1 MHPENTA
8 QSAADSPAVHPPE
21 HTAEQPGYPH
31 LPVRNPATGAVLDR
45 VRDHSAQEAA
55 AMVDAAQAGFRTWRA
70 TAPRHRS
77 EVLMAAYRG
86 MQEQAERLRDL
97 IVAENGK
104 SKADA
109 AAEVS
114 YAAEFFRWYAEEA
127 VRTPGE
133 YTEAPA
139 GGVRNVVTRHP
150 VGVAVLITPWNFPA
164 AMATRKIGPAL
175 ASGCSVLLKPASETP
190 LTAFAIAEILTEAGV
205 PEGVVQV
212 AASSSAS
219 RVVTAWLA
227 DDRVRKLSFTGST
240 GVGRRLLAQCAERVV
255 NTSMELGG
263 NAPFIVTADA
273 DVDAAVDGAMLAK
286 FRNGGQACTAA
297 NRFYVHQEVLGEFTE
312 KFGARIAALRVGDPA
327 GGAEIGPVITEQ
339 AAEQIREL
347 IRGAREQGA
356 VIAAEAHLPQVL
368 NRAFLA
374 PTLLTGVPT
383 DAEILREEIFG
394 PVAPVVAWT
403 DLDAVIELANAAE
416 VGLAG
421 YVYAGKLQA
430 AMKIAERLEVGMVG
444 VNRGIV
450 SDPSA
455 PFGGVK
461 QAGIGREGGRFGVEE
476 FTEVQYLS
484 VDWS

>member
-1 MHPENTA
+1 MTTEQTQHGTL
-8 QSAADSPAVHPPE
+8 AV
-21 HTAEQPGYPH
+21 
-31 LPVRNPATGAVLDR
+31 LNPATGETVGR
-45 VRDHSAQEAA
+45 VHDHSGEEAA
-55 AMVDAAQAGFRTWRA
+55 ALVDAAQAGFEAWRA
-70 TAPRHRS
+70 TSPRHRS
-77 EVLMAAYRG
+77 EVLTAAFLG
-86 MQEQAERLRDL
+86 MRANAERLRDL

-104 SKADA
+104 SRADA

-114 YAAEFFRWYAEEA
+114 YASEFFRWYAEEA

-139 GGVRNVVTRHP
+139 GEVRNVVTRHP

-175 ASGCSVLLKPASETP
+175 AAGCSVLLKPASETP

-219 RVVTAWLA
+219 TVVSAWLA

-263 NAPFIVTADA
+263 NAPFIVTAGA
-273 DVDAAVDGAMLAK
+273 DIDAAVEGAMLAK

-297 NRFYVHQEVLGEFTE
+297 NRFYVHQDVLGEFTE

-327 GGAEIGPVITEQ
+327 QGADIGPVITEKA
-339 AAEQIREL
+339 AAE
-347 IRGAREQGA
+347 IRGMVQRAREQGA
-356 VIAAEAHLPQVL
+356 VIAAQAQLPDDA
-368 NRAFLA
+368 NPAFLA
-374 PTLLTGVPT
+374 PTLLTGVPM
-383 DAEILREEIFG
+383 DAEILSEEIFG

-403 DLDAVIELANAAE
+403 DLDAMIELANAPE
-416 VGLAG
+416 VGLSS
-421 YVYAGKLQA
+421 YVYAGKLQT
-430 AMKIAERLEVGMVG
+430 AMKIAERLEAGMVG

-461 QAGIGREGGRFGVEE
+461 QAGIGREGGAFGMEE

>member
-1 MHPENTA
+1 MTTEQTQNDTL
-8 QSAADSPAVHPPE
+8 AV
-21 HTAEQPGYPH
+21 
-31 LPVRNPATGAVLDR
+31 LNPATGETVGR
-45 VRDHSAQEAA
+45 VHDHSGEEAA
-55 AMVDAAQAGFRTWRA
+55 ALVDAAQAGFEAWRA
-70 TAPRHRS
+70 TTPRHRS
-77 EVLMAAYRG
+77 EVLTAAFLG
-86 MQEQAERLRDL
+86 MRAHADRLRDL

-104 SKADA
+104 SQADA

-114 YAAEFFRWYAEEA
+114 YASEFFRWYAEEA
-127 VRTPGE
+127 VRTPGD

-139 GGVRNVVTRHP
+139 GGVRNVITRHP

-175 ASGCSVLLKPASETP
+175 AAGCSVLLKPASETP

-212 AASSSAS
+212 AASRSAS
-219 RVVTAWLA
+219 TVVSAWLA

-263 NAPFIVTADA
+263 NAPFIVTAGA
-273 DVDAAVDGAMLAK
+273 DIDAAVEGAMLAK

-297 NRFYVHQEVLGEFTE
+297 NRFYVHQDVLGEFTE
-312 KFGARIAALRVGDPA
+312 KFGAKIAALRVGDPA
-327 GGAEIGPVITEQ
+327 QGADIGPVITEK
-339 AAEQIREL
+339 AAGE
-347 IRGAREQGA
+347 IRGLVQRAQERGA
-356 VIAAEAHLPQVL
+356 VIAARAELPADATA
-368 NRAFLA
+368 AFLA

-383 DAEILREEIFG
+383 DAEILSQEIFG
-394 PVAPVVAWT
+394 PIAPVVAWT
-403 DLDAVIELANAAE
+403 DLDAMIDLANAPE
-416 VGLAG
+416 VGLSA
-421 YVYAGKLQA
+421 YVYAGKLQT
-430 AMKIAERLEVGMVG
+430 AMKIAERLEAGMVG

-461 QAGIGREGGRFGVEE
+461 QAGIGREGGAFGMEE

>member
-1 MHPENTA
+1 MTA
-8 QSAADSPAVHPPE
+8 DHAQERMLA
-21 HTAEQPGYPH
+21 
-31 LPVRNPATGAVLDR
+31 VRNPATGAVLDH
-45 VRDHSAQEAA
+45 VHDHSAEQAA
-55 AMVDAAQAGFRTWRA
+55 AMVDAAAAGFRSWRG
-70 TAPRHRS
+70 TTPRQRS
-77 EVLMAAYRG
+77 EVLMAAFHG
-86 MQEQAERLRDL
+86 MREQAQRLRDL

-104 SKADA
+104 SQADA

-127 VRTPGE
+127 VRSPGD

-139 GGVRNVVTRHP
+139 GAVRNVVTRHP

-175 ASGCSVLLKPASETP
+175 AAGCAVLLKPASETP

-240 GVGRRLLAQCAERVV
+240 GVGRRLLGQCAERVV

-263 NAPFIVTADA
+263 NAPFIVTSGADI
-273 DVDAAVDGAMLAK
+273 DAAVDGAMLAK

-297 NRFYVHQEVLGEFTE
+297 NRFYIHQDVLGEFTE
-312 KFGARIAALRVGDPA
+312 KFGARIAQLRVGDA
-327 GGAEIGPVITEQ
+327 ASGADIGPMITEQ
-339 AAEQIREL
+339 AAHEIRGL
-347 IRGAREQGA
+347 IRRATEQGA
-356 VIAAEAHLPQVL
+356 VIAAQAHLPEGV
-368 NRAFLA
+368 NAAFLA
-374 PTLLTGVPT
+374 PTLLTGVPL
-383 DAEILREEIFG
+383 DAEILSQEIFG

-403 DLDAVIELANAAE
+403 DLDAVIDLANAAE
-416 VGLAG
+416 VGLSA
-421 YVYAGKLQA
+421 YVYAGKLQT
-430 AMKIAERLEVGMVG
+430 AMKIAERLEAGMVG

-461 QAGIGREGGRFGVEE
+461 QAGIGREGGAFGMEE

-484 VDWS
+484 VDWA

>member
-1 MHPENTA
+1 MTA
-8 QSAADSPAVHPPE
+8 DHAQDRMLA
-21 HTAEQPGYPH
+21 
-31 LPVRNPATGAVLDR
+31 VRNPATGAVLDH
-45 VRDHSAQEAA
+45 VHDHSAEQAA
-55 AMVDAAQAGFRTWRA
+55 AMVDAAAAGFRAWRG
-70 TAPRHRS
+70 TTPRQRS
-77 EVLMAAYRG
+77 EVLMAAFHG
-86 MQEQAERLRDL
+86 MREQAQRLRDL

-104 SKADA
+104 SQADA

-127 VRTPGE
+127 VRSPGD

-175 ASGCSVLLKPASETP
+175 AAGCAVLLKPASETP

-240 GVGRRLLAQCAERVV
+240 GVGRRLLAHCAERVV

-263 NAPFIVTADA
+263 NAPFIVTSGADI
-273 DVDAAVDGAMLAK
+273 DAAVDGAMLAK

-297 NRFYVHQEVLGEFTE
+297 NRFYIHQDVLGEFTE
-312 KFGARIAALRVGDPA
+312 KFGARIAQLRVGDPA
-327 GGAEIGPVITEQ
+327 SGADIGPMITEQ
-339 AAEQIREL
+339 AAQEIRGL
-347 IRGAREQGA
+347 IRRATEQGA
-356 VIAAEAHLPQVL
+356 VIAAQAVLPEGA
-368 NRAFLA
+368 NSAFLT
-374 PTLLTGVPT
+374 PTLLTGVPL
-383 DAEILREEIFG
+383 DAEILSEEIFG

-403 DLDAVIELANAAE
+403 DLDAVIALANAAE
-416 VGLAG
+416 VGLSA
-421 YVYAGKLQA
+421 YVYAGKLQT
-430 AMKIAERLEVGMVG
+430 AMKIAERLEAGMVG

-461 QAGIGREGGRFGVEE
+461 QAGIGREGGSFGMEE

>member
-8 QSAADSPAVHPPE
+8 QSATDSPAVHPPE
-21 HTAEQPGYPH
+21 HTAEQPGHPH

-45 VRDHSAQEAA
+45 VRDHSAEEAA

-327 GGAEIGPVITEQ
+327 DGAEIGPVITEQ

-356 VIAAEAHLPQVL
+356 VIAAEAHLPQDL
-368 NRAFLA
+368 NRAFIA

-461 QAGIGREGGRFGVEE
+461 QAGIGREGGRFGMEE